1 MCSIPVKETGN
12 DFQYVKAFE
21 EQLNVEIQLYNLESR
36 QIYKGNENQIKIY
49 ILMSE
54 AHCDVISVIA
64 GFTCANEDHHK
75 AEFKKCNSCTSETT
89 P

>member
-36 QIYKGNENQIKIY
+36 QIYRGNENQIKIY
-49 ILMSE
+49 ILM
-54 AHCDVISVIA
+54 
-64 GFTCANEDHHK
+64 
-75 AEFKKCNSCTSETT
+75 
-89 P
+89 